1 MAETKAQ
8 TNGLSDGQAKAER
21 YDPDDPEAQRQMWRP
36 PDIEQD
42 MKEMERRKRVEMIMN
57 SQLFREELERIIES
71 QLSEGYTPSNMAAL
85 QQVTELLL
93 PHATKQSTIRGGRCL
108 VPINDVRGI
117 DGLRYSKGEKLLR
130 CKLASLCRLLDAYG
144 WTTAA
149 FNHVTLRVSQDQE
162 HFLVNPFGLLY
173 HEVTASSLLKLDM
186 QSNVIDS
193 GTTTFHFNRPAYM
206 IHAAIHAN
214 RPDIKCI
221 IHLQHPPCVA
231 VSSLKRGLLPIT
243 PDAALLG
250 EIAYHEYRGS
260 SADTHEVARSLGPNS
275 KVLFLRNHGVLVCGD
290 SVEDAFSNLCS
301 TIEACETQ
309 MKLAPIGFDNVHL
322 LSEEAQRS
330 MREEHARQKGADEPL
345 PGGDEDKEK
354 AEPKEKPKRWRPCDI
369 VFEAHMRTL
378 DNSGHRTGYI
388 YRQPLMRNE
397 QPRLKTDV
405 EVPPSASSIAQFLEE
420 DKWLSPLKKLLDGR
434 KTQDKL
440 RWVNSPNT
448 YQRVEVLET
457 GTTDPKKITKWVEV
471 GGSGEADSWVQEGS
485 PSHSTS
491 VKIDT
496 SHQFV
501 PKGTDP
507 AEFKRKQ
514 KELKENRMNSKINA
528 GPQSNLLDGV
538 TWEEVKKMQDAVAS
552 ATGDQ
557 VVLVGAASK
566 GIIQRDYQHNAMVY
580 KTAYGKNPFDNITD
594 SELEEYKRL
603 VEKKQRGESIDDDV
617 PDSLKPL
624 LVEPVAVPSHGP
636 QHTSSPLQ
644 SPAQSPTS
652 PVSDEEDS
660 KSSARVK
667 RSLSSRLAT
676 EEEERIVPQQF
687 GRRAQSERKPKRQSD
702 APVNGEEK
710 LRSAES
716 GDVSAASRSSKEQ
729 SSPVKDVDGESP
741 KKDKKK
747 KKGLRTPSFLKKKKH
762 RKEKED
768 KEKAASEWQNRSQ

>member
-149 FNHVTLRVSQDQE
+149 FNHITLRVSQDQE

-231 VSSLKRGLLPIT
+231 VSSLKQGLLPIT
-243 PDAALLG
+243 RDAALLG
-250 EIAYHEYRGS
+250 EIAYHEYKGS
-260 SADTHEVARSLGPNS
+260 SADTHEIARSLGPNS

-322 LSEEAQRS
+322 ISEEAQRS
-330 MREEHARQKGADEPL
+330 MREEHARLKGADEPV

-457 GTTDPKKITKWVEV
+457 GTADPKKITK
-471 GGSGEADSWVQEGS
+471 WVQEGS

-514 KELKENRMNSKINA
+514 KELKENRLNSKINA

-580 KTAYGKNPFDNITD
+580 KTAYSKNPFDNITD
-594 SELEEYKRL
+594 SELEDYKRL
-603 VEKKQRGESIDDDV
+603 VERKQRGESIDDDV

-624 LVEPVAVPSHGP
+624 LVEPVAVPSQGP

-652 PVSDEEDS
+652 PASDEE
-660 KSSARVK
+660 VK
-667 RSLSSRLAT
+667 TAVVTAVRYLQPNMT
-676 EEEERIVPQQF
+676 EPQIIITD
-687 GRRAQSERKPKRQSD
+687 GD
-702 APVNGEEK
+702 APVNGDEK

-716 GDVSAASRSSKEQ
+716 GDVSAASRSSKE
-729 SSPVKDVDGESP
+729 SSPVKDVEGESP

-747 KKGLRTPSFLKKKKH
+747 KKGGLRTPSFLKKKKH

>member
-8 TNGLSDGQAKAER
+8 TNGLSEGQAKAER

-144 WTTAA
+144 WTTTA
-149 FNHVTLRVSQDQE
+149 FNHITLRVSQDQE

-206 IHAAIHAN
+206 VHAAIHAN

-231 VSSLKRGLLPIT
+231 VSSLKQGLLPIT

-290 SVEDAFSNLCS
+290 SVEEAFSNLCS
-301 TIEACETQ
+301 TIETCETQ

-330 MREEHARQKGADEPL
+330 MREEHARQKGVDEPL

-388 YRQPLMRNE
+388 YRQPLLRNE

-457 GTTDPKKITKWVEV
+457 GTADPKKITKWVEV
-471 GGSGEADSWVQEGS
+471 GGSGEADS
-485 PSHSTS
+485 
-491 VKIDT
+491 
-496 SHQFV
+496 
-501 PKGTDP
+501 
-507 AEFKRKQ
+507 
-514 KELKENRMNSKINA
+514 LKENRLNSKINA

-580 KTAYGKNPFDNITD
+580 KTAYSKNPFDNITD
-594 SELEEYKRL
+594 SELEDYKRL
-603 VEKKQRGESIDDDV
+603 VERKQRGESIDDDV

-624 LVEPVAVPSHGP
+624 LVEPVAVPSQGP
-636 QHTSSPLQ
+636 QRTSSPLQ

-652 PVSDEEDS
+652 PASDEEDS

-702 APVNGEEK
+702 APVNGDEK

-729 SSPVKDVDGESP
+729 SSPVKDVEGESP

-747 KKGLRTPSFLKKKKH
+747 KKGGLRTPSFLKKKKH

>member
-144 WTTAA
+144 WTTTA
-149 FNHVTLRVSQDQE
+149 FNHITLRVSQDQE

-206 IHAAIHAN
+206 VHAAIHAN

-231 VSSLKRGLLPIT
+231 VSSLKQGLLPIT

-250 EIAYHEYRGS
+250 EVTYHEYRGS
-260 SADTHEVARSLGPNS
+260 SADTHDIARSLGPNS

-290 SVEDAFSNLCS
+290 SVEEAFSNLCS

-330 MREEHARQKGADEPL
+330 MREEHARQKGVDEPL

-388 YRQPLMRNE
+388 YRQPLLRNE

-457 GTTDPKKITKWVEV
+457 GTADPKKITK
-471 GGSGEADSWVQEGS
+471 WVQEGS

-514 KELKENRMNSKINA
+514 KELKENRLNSKINA

-580 KTAYGKNPFDNITD
+580 KTAYSKNPFDNITD
-594 SELEEYKRL
+594 SELEDYKRL
-603 VEKKQRGESIDDDV
+603 VERKQRGESIDDDV

-624 LVEPVAVPSHGP
+624 LVEPVAVPSQGP
-636 QHTSSPLQ
+636 QRTSSPLQ

-652 PVSDEEDS
+652 PASDEEDS

-676 EEEERIVPQQF
+676 E
-687 GRRAQSERKPKRQSD
+687 GD
-702 APVNGEEK
+702 APVNGDEK

-716 GDVSAASRSSKEQ
+716 GDVSAASRSSKE
-729 SSPVKDVDGESP
+729 SSPVKDVEGESP

-747 KKGLRTPSFLKKKKH
+747 KKGGLRTPSFLKKKKH

>member
-8 TNGLSDGQAKAER
+8 TNGLSEGQAKAER

-144 WTTAA
+144 WTTTA
-149 FNHVTLRVSQDQE
+149 FNHITLRVSQDQE

-206 IHAAIHAN
+206 VHAAIHAN

-231 VSSLKRGLLPIT
+231 VSSLKQGLLPIT

-290 SVEDAFSNLCS
+290 SVEEAFSNLCS

-330 MREEHARQKGADEPL
+330 MREEHARQKGVDEPL

-388 YRQPLMRNE
+388 YRQPLLRNE

-457 GTTDPKKITKWVEV
+457 GTADPKKITK
-471 GGSGEADSWVQEGS
+471 
-485 PSHSTS
+485 
-491 VKIDT
+491 
-496 SHQFV
+496 
-501 PKGTDP
+501 
-507 AEFKRKQ
+507 
-514 KELKENRMNSKINA
+514 LKENRLNSKINA

-580 KTAYGKNPFDNITD
+580 KTAYSKNPFDNITD
-594 SELEEYKRL
+594 SELEDYKRL
-603 VEKKQRGESIDDDV
+603 VERKQRGESIDDDV

-624 LVEPVAVPSHGP
+624 LVEPVAVPSQGP
-636 QHTSSPLQ
+636 QRTSSPLQ

-652 PVSDEEDS
+652 PASDEEDS

-702 APVNGEEK
+702 APVNGDEK

-729 SSPVKDVDGESP
+729 SSPVKDVEGESP

-747 KKGLRTPSFLKKKKH
+747 KKGGLRTPSFLKKKKH

>member
-144 WTTAA
+144 WTTTA
-149 FNHVTLRVSQDQE
+149 FNHITLRVSQDQE

-206 IHAAIHAN
+206 VHAAIHAN

-231 VSSLKRGLLPIT
+231 VSSLKQGLLPIT

-250 EIAYHEYRGS
+250 EVTYHEYRGS
-260 SADTHEVARSLGPNS
+260 SADTHEIARSLGPNS

-290 SVEDAFSNLCS
+290 SVEEAFSNMCS

-330 MREEHARQKGADEPL
+330 MREEHARQKGVDEPL

-388 YRQPLMRNE
+388 YRQPLLRNE

-457 GTTDPKKITKWVEV
+457 GTADPKKITKWVEV

-514 KELKENRMNSKINA
+514 KELKENRLNSKINA

-580 KTAYGKNPFDNITD
+580 KTAYSKNPFDNITD
-594 SELEEYKRL
+594 SELEDYKRL
-603 VEKKQRGESIDDDV
+603 VERKQRGESIDDDV

-624 LVEPVAVPSHGP
+624 LVEPVAVPSQGP
-636 QHTSSPLQ
+636 QRTSSPLQ

-652 PVSDEEDS
+652 PASDEEDS

-702 APVNGEEK
+702 APVNGDEK

-716 GDVSAASRSSKEQ
+716 GDVSAASRSSKE
-729 SSPVKDVDGESP
+729 SSPVKDVEGESP

-747 KKGLRTPSFLKKKKH
+747 KKGGLRTPSFLKKKKH

>member
-149 FNHVTLRVSQDQE
+149 FNHITLRVSQDQE

-250 EIAYHEYRGS
+250 EIAYHEYKGS
-260 SADTHEVARSLGPNS
+260 SADMLEIARSLGPNS

-330 MREEHARQKGADEPL
+330 MREEHARLKGADEPV

-457 GTTDPKKITKWVEV
+457 GTADPKKITK
-471 GGSGEADSWVQEGS
+471 
-485 PSHSTS
+485 
-491 VKIDT
+491 
-496 SHQFV
+496 
-501 PKGTDP
+501 
-507 AEFKRKQ
+507 
-514 KELKENRMNSKINA
+514 
-528 GPQSNLLDGV
+528 
-538 TWEEVKKMQDAVAS
+538 VA
-552 ATGDQ
+552 Q
-557 VVLVGAASK
+557 
-566 GIIQRDYQHNAMVY
+566 
-580 KTAYGKNPFDNITD
+580 
-594 SELEEYKRL
+594 
-603 VEKKQRGESIDDDV
+603 
-617 PDSLKPL
+617 
-624 LVEPVAVPSHGP
+624 
-636 QHTSSPLQ
+636 
-644 SPAQSPTS
+644 
-652 PVSDEEDS
+652 
-660 KSSARVK
+660 
-667 RSLSSRLAT
+667 
-676 EEEERIVPQQF
+676 
-687 GRRAQSERKPKRQSD
+687 
-702 APVNGEEK
+702 
-710 LRSAES
+710 
-716 GDVSAASRSSKEQ
+716 
-729 SSPVKDVDGESP
+729 
-741 KKDKKK
+741 
-747 KKGLRTPSFLKKKKH
+747 
-762 RKEKED
+762 
-768 KEKAASEWQNRSQ
+768 

>member
-149 FNHVTLRVSQDQE
+149 FNHITLRVSQDQE

-231 VSSLKRGLLPIT
+231 VSSLKQGLLPIT
-243 PDAALLG
+243 RDAALLG
-250 EIAYHEYRGS
+250 EIAYHEYKGS
-260 SADTHEVARSLGPNS
+260 SADTHEIARSLGPNS

-322 LSEEAQRS
+322 ISEEAQRS
-330 MREEHARQKGADEPL
+330 MREEHARLKGADEPV

-457 GTTDPKKITKWVEV
+457 GTADPKKITK
-471 GGSGEADSWVQEGS
+471 WVQEGS

-514 KELKENRMNSKINA
+514 KELKENRLNSKINA

-580 KTAYGKNPFDNITD
+580 KTAYSKNPFDNITD
-594 SELEEYKRL
+594 SELEDYKRL
-603 VEKKQRGESIDDDV
+603 VERKQRGESIDDDV

-624 LVEPVAVPSHGP
+624 LVEPVAVPSQGP

-652 PVSDEEDS
+652 PASDEE
-660 KSSARVK
+660 VK
-667 RSLSSRLAT
+667 TAVVTAVRYLQPNMT
-676 EEEERIVPQQF
+676 EPQIIITD
-687 GRRAQSERKPKRQSD
+687 GD
-702 APVNGEEK
+702 APVNGDEK

-729 SSPVKDVDGESP
+729 SSPVKDVEGESP

-747 KKGLRTPSFLKKKKH
+747 KKGGLRTPSFLKKKKH

>member
-144 WTTAA
+144 WTTTA
-149 FNHVTLRVSQDQE
+149 FNHITLRVSQDQE

-206 IHAAIHAN
+206 VHAAIHAN

-231 VSSLKRGLLPIT
+231 VSSLKQGLLPIT

-290 SVEDAFSNLCS
+290 SVEEAFSNLCS
-301 TIEACETQ
+301 TIETCETQ

-322 LSEEAQRS
+322 ISEEAQRS
-330 MREEHARQKGADEPL
+330 MREEHARQKGVDEPL

-388 YRQPLMRNE
+388 YRQPLLRNE

-457 GTTDPKKITKWVEV
+457 GTADPKKITK
-471 GGSGEADSWVQEGS
+471 
-485 PSHSTS
+485 
-491 VKIDT
+491 
-496 SHQFV
+496 
-501 PKGTDP
+501 
-507 AEFKRKQ
+507 
-514 KELKENRMNSKINA
+514 LKENRLNSKINA

-580 KTAYGKNPFDNITD
+580 KTAYSKNPFDNITD
-594 SELEEYKRL
+594 SELEDYKRL
-603 VEKKQRGESIDDDV
+603 VERKQRGESIDDDV

-624 LVEPVAVPSHGP
+624 LIEPVAVPSQGP
-636 QHTSSPLQ
+636 QRTSSPLQ

-652 PVSDEEDS
+652 PASDEEDS

-702 APVNGEEK
+702 APVNGDEK

-729 SSPVKDVDGESP
+729 SSPVKDVEGESP

-747 KKGLRTPSFLKKKKH
+747 KKGGLRTPSFLKKKKH

>member
-8 TNGLSDGQAKAER
+8 TNGLSDSQAKAER

-322 LSEEAQRS
+322 LSEETQRS

-471 GGSGEADSWVQEGS
+471 GGSGEADS
-485 PSHSTS
+485 
-491 VKIDT
+491 
-496 SHQFV
+496 
-501 PKGTDP
+501 
-507 AEFKRKQ
+507 
-514 KELKENRMNSKINA
+514 LKENRLNSKINA

-652 PVSDEEDS
+652 PISDEEDS

>member
-1 MAETKAQ
+1 
-8 TNGLSDGQAKAER
+8 
-21 YDPDDPEAQRQMWRP
+21 
-36 PDIEQD
+36 
-42 MKEMERRKRVEMIMN
+42 MIMN

-144 WTTAA
+144 WTTTA
-149 FNHVTLRVSQDQE
+149 FNHITLRVSQDQE

-206 IHAAIHAN
+206 VHAAIHAN

-231 VSSLKRGLLPIT
+231 VSSLKQGLLPIT

-250 EIAYHEYRGS
+250 EVTYHEYRGS
-260 SADTHEVARSLGPNS
+260 SADTHEIARSLGPNS

-290 SVEDAFSNLCS
+290 SVEEAFSNLCS

-330 MREEHARQKGADEPL
+330 MREEHARQKGCSRPTCAPL
-345 PGGDEDKEK
+345 TTRVTEQDTFIGNLCCVMSSH
-354 AEPKEKPKRWRPCDI
+354 A
-369 VFEAHMRTL
+369 
-378 DNSGHRTGYI
+378 S
-388 YRQPLMRNE
+388 RQTW
-397 QPRLKTDV
+397 KC
-405 EVPPSASSIAQFLEE
+405 PPSASSIAQFLEE

-457 GTTDPKKITKWVEV
+457 GTADPKKITKWVEV

-514 KELKENRMNSKINA
+514 KELKENRLNSKINA

-580 KTAYGKNPFDNITD
+580 KTAYSKNPFDNITD
-594 SELEEYKRL
+594 SELEDYKRL
-603 VEKKQRGESIDDDV
+603 VERKQRGESIDDDV

-624 LVEPVAVPSHGP
+624 LVEPVAVPSQGP
-636 QHTSSPLQ
+636 QRTSSPLQ

-652 PVSDEEDS
+652 PASDEEDS

-676 EEEERIVPQQF
+676 E
-687 GRRAQSERKPKRQSD
+687 GD
-702 APVNGEEK
+702 APVNGDEK

-716 GDVSAASRSSKEQ
+716 GDVSAASRSSKE
-729 SSPVKDVDGESP
+729 SSPVKDVEEP
-741 KKDKKK
+741 KPVAPIH
-747 KKGLRTPSFLKKKKH
+747 L
-762 RKEKED
+762 
-768 KEKAASEWQNRSQ
+768 QV

>member
-149 FNHVTLRVSQDQE
+149 FNHITLRVSQDQE

-231 VSSLKRGLLPIT
+231 VSSLKQGLLPIT
-243 PDAALLG
+243 RDAALLG
-250 EIAYHEYRGS
+250 EIAYHEYKGS
-260 SADTHEVARSLGPNS
+260 SADTHEIARSLGPNS

-322 LSEEAQRS
+322 ISEEAQRS
-330 MREEHARQKGADEPL
+330 MREEHARLKGADEPV

-457 GTTDPKKITKWVEV
+457 GTADPKKITK
-471 GGSGEADSWVQEGS
+471 WVQEGS

-514 KELKENRMNSKINA
+514 KELKENRLNSKINA

-580 KTAYGKNPFDNITD
+580 KTAYSKNPFDNITD
-594 SELEEYKRL
+594 SELEDYKRL
-603 VEKKQRGESIDDDV
+603 VERKQRGESIDDDV

-624 LVEPVAVPSHGP
+624 LVEPVAVPSQGP

-652 PVSDEEDS
+652 PASDEEDS

-676 EEEERIVPQQF
+676 E
-687 GRRAQSERKPKRQSD
+687 GD
-702 APVNGEEK
+702 APVNGDEK

-729 SSPVKDVDGESP
+729 SSPVKDVEGESP

-747 KKGLRTPSFLKKKKH
+747 KKGGLRTPSFLKKKKH